1 MSITLCSLWQI
12 GSLLISY
19 SRMFQLIGLYLKVL
33 FHTNACKCVLCFCLS
48 LTSMKRQPRS
58 VSYCTLKRILWKLL
72 NNSAICSVSF
82 LLMARQ
88 MSSLVHL
95 SRVSSWITSVHCN
108 LLLFF
113 KQEALPKAL
122 LIGKCINISLICKK
136 QKLSMLTLGKQCPI
150 NIPSTKKKRKKEKT
164 HSTPT
169 LNSRARLFFQQK
181 CVESF

>member
-95 SRVSSWITSVHCN
+95 SRVSSWITSVYCN

-150 NIPSTKKKRKKEKT
+150 NIPSTKKKKKKRKNAQ
-164 HSTPT
+164 HSYT
-169 LNSRARLFFQQK
+169 
-181 CVESF
+181 